1 MSSAPTELT
10 SGEGVAFELNHAGV
24 GSRLVAAVIDLV
36 IQLVTLS
43 VLLFFTAQV
52 AGGAD
57 PAAITAVIL
66 VEVILVLAG
75 YPVLL
80 EWLAHGRTI
89 GKLWLGLRVVR
100 DDGGPIGFRQ
110 ALVRGLA
117 ALLLEKPGLFAPFS
131 TTVGVLTMIFS
142 TRDKRLG
149 DMMAGTF
156 VLNERAGPKQA
167 LLARE
172 FTVPYQLQPW
182 AAALDLSRLDDQLA
196 LGVRQFVVRAAQ
208 MTPAAQHSLG
218 DDLRA
223 RVEAVTTPP
232 PPPGTPTPWMLVSVL
247 AERRRRAELAAPHSP
262 TPYGLPQQAYGAPP
276 QYGPVQPYGP
286 PQYGPAQRHGPQQY
300 GPVQPYGPPQ
310 YGLAQ
315 PRAADAGAAPPDT
328 PPSPFAPPG

>member
-1 MSSAPTELT
+1 VSSAPTELT

-24 GSRLVAAVIDLV
+24 GSRLVAAAIDLV
-36 IQLVTLS
+36 IQFAALFL
-43 VLLFFTAQV
+43 LLFFTTQV

-57 PAAITAVIL
+57 PAAITAVVL
-66 VEVILVLAG
+66 VEVILALAG
-75 YPVLL
+75 YPILL

-131 TTVGVLTMIFS
+131 TTAGVLTMIFS
-142 TRDKRLG
+142 ARDKRLG

-167 LLARE
+167 LFARE

-182 AAALDLSRLDDQLA
+182 AAALDLTRLDDQLA

-208 MTPAAQHSLG
+208 LTPAAQHSLG
-218 DDLRA
+218 EDLRA
-223 RVEAVTTPP
+223 RVEAVTAPP

-247 AERRRRAELAAPHSP
+247 AERRRRAELAAPHNP
-262 TPYGLPQQAYGAPP
+262 PLYGAPP
-276 QYGPVQPYGP
+276 GAPPGVPPQPYGP
-286 PQYGPAQRHGPQQY
+286 PHYGPQHYGPQHY
-300 GPVQPYGPPQ
+300 GPQHYGPPQ
-310 YGLAQ
+310 PNGAPQ
-315 PRAADAGAAPPDT
+315 PSASNAVAAAPE
-328 PPSPFAPPG
+328 PPRSPFAPPS